1 MAARHRESG
10 GIEEGTI
17 TVRRRRWRR
26 VTGFVLLGLLLLL
39 VLLTAGVWI
48 ARRPIATQVLQDQF
62 EQKGVRA
69 TYSLDRV
76 GLRTQEVSNLVIG
89 DPKNPDLV
97 ARYAKI
103 QLRWTLTGSVGV
115 YRIVARGVRL
125 KGQVVDGRVVWGDV
139 SKMLPPPSDKP
150 FALPNIVLDI
160 ADSSIGLQTPF
171 GNLGFALAGTG
182 NLTGG
187 FKGRLAAISPRLDLG
202 RCRLDAMRAFT
213 QVRVVARRPQ
223 VDGPL
228 LARQFACP
236 ASNIGL
242 DEPRFDL
249 NTSFNE
255 SFTSFDG
262 TARVTTQQVIAG
274 ANGLAA
280 MTGNVRFTGTP
291 RAAYGRLDVAAQRS
305 RLGPIYAERTRIDGR
320 YLIGA
325 SAGTLTLLANYS
337 AEDANLAPS
346 VLAGVTDP
354 LAAADKTP
362 IGPIATAM
370 SNAIRRSAGAFDASG
385 RIRMVNFPGG
395 GAARIESA
403 EVRADTGARVRVSGG
418 DGVTYYWPKAR
429 LRVDGLIQME
439 GGGLP
444 QGQVLLRQPRSGAS
458 MSGLARFAPY
468 QAGASRLALDPI
480 RFQASADGATNFST
494 VALLDGPFPDG
505 RVQALRLPL
514 NGRLGPAGAFS
525 VGRTC
530 LVASWRYFRMREIQ
544 FGPTSMPVCPIG
556 PAMVS
561 QPAGGDLRVA
571 ARLSRPNLN
580 GRLGDS
586 PLRLNANSAQINGK
600 QFSAADLGVRL
611 GKSESP
617 FVFDTARLQGTFSG
631 SGISGTF
638 GGAQST
644 IGTIPLLISG
654 ADGRWRYYNEEL
666 TVNGALNLTDRTE
679 MPRFYELR
687 SNDFQVK
694 MSGDDIAAGGTLVH
708 PDSGTRV
715 TDVTIRHA
723 LSSGSGQA
731 ILDVPGIRFGEGL
744 QPEELT
750 RLTEGVIALVQGNLR
765 GRGEINWNGDG
776 EVTSTG
782 EFTTDGMDF
791 AAPFGPVAGVN
802 GTIRFTDLLNLETA
816 PGQTATVASINPGI
830 LVENGTIRYQ
840 LLPGQLV
847 KVERGEWPFM
857 GGRLILQETILNF
870 SRPTPKRLTFEVQ
883 GFDAKMFVD
892 TFGFSGLEIS
902 GTFDGVLPMIF
913 DDEGGRIV
921 GGRLDSRPPGGEFLY
936 TGTKPEAGLAVG
948 LAFDLLS
955 NIRYQNMTIRLDGDL
970 AGEFATRFA
979 ISDISL
985 SNKGGFAAG
994 IVRNAFKKVPL
1005 VVNLSIRGPF
1015 RALIAMAKGFK
1026 DPSDV
1031 IQPVLPFPLD
1041 TPGIAV
1047 ETRILRKE
1055 EDQQS
1060 NAPSIVEELKPT
1072 PDPNPQP
1079 SE

>member
-1 MAARHRESG
+1 
-10 GIEEGTI
+10 
-17 TVRRRRWRR
+17 
-26 VTGFVLLGLLLLL
+26 
-39 VLLTAGVWI
+39 
-48 ARRPIATQVLQDQF
+48 
-62 EQKGVRA
+62 
-69 TYSLDRV
+69 
-76 GLRTQEVSNLVIG
+76 
-89 DPKNPDLV
+89 
-97 ARYAKI
+97 
-103 QLRWTLTGSVGV
+103 
-115 YRIVARGVRL
+115 
-125 KGQVVDGRVVWGDV
+125 
-139 SKMLPPPSDKP
+139 
-150 FALPNIVLDI
+150 
-160 ADSSIGLQTPF
+160 
-171 GNLGFALAGTG
+171 
-182 NLTGG
+182 
-187 FKGRLAAISPRLDLG
+187 
-202 RCRLDAMRAFT
+202 
-213 QVRVVARRPQ
+213 
-223 VDGPL
+223 
-228 LARQFACP
+228 
-236 ASNIGL
+236 
-242 DEPRFDL
+242 
-249 NTSFNE
+249 
-255 SFTSFDG
+255 
-262 TARVTTQQVIAG
+262 
-274 ANGLAA
+274 

-291 RAAYGRLDVAAQRS
+291 KAAYGRLDVAAQRS
-305 RLGPIYAERTRIDGR
+305 RLGPIYAERTRIEGR

-325 SAGTLTLLANYS
+325 SAGTLTLLADYS

-354 LAAADKTP
+354 LSAADKTP

-370 SNAIRRSAGAFDASG
+370 SNAIRRSASAFDASG

-444 QGQVLLRQPRSGAS
+444 QGQVLLRQPRSGAP

-480 RFQASADGATNFST
+480 RFQASANGATNFST

-530 LVASWRYFRMREIQ
+530 LVASWRYFQMREIQ
-544 FGPTSMPVCPIG
+544 FGPTSMPICPIG

-580 GRLGDS
+580 GRLGDA
-586 PLRLNANSAQINGK
+586 PLRLNASSAQIIGT

-617 FVFDTARLQGTFSG
+617 FVFDTARLQGTFDG
-631 SGISGTF
+631 SGISGNF
-638 GGAQST
+638 GGASST
-644 IGTIPLLISG
+644 IGNIPLLISG

-679 MPRFYELR
+679 TPRFYELR

-694 MSGDDIAAGGTLVH
+694 LSGDDITAGGTLVH

-731 ILDVPGIRFGEGL
+731 VLDVPGIRFGEGL

-750 RLTEGVIALVQGNLR
+750 RLTQGVIALVQGNLR

-782 EFTTDGMDF
+782 EFTTDGLDF
-791 AAPFGPVAGVN
+791 AAPFGPVTGVN
-802 GTIRFTDLLNLETA
+802 GTVRFTDLLNLETA
-816 PGQTATVASINPGI
+816 PGQTATIASINPGI

-892 TFGFSGLEIS
+892 TFGFSGLEIT

-921 GGRLDSRPPGGEFLY
+921 GGRLDSRLPGGEFLY

-955 NIRYQNMTIRLDGDL
+955 NIRHQNMTIRLDGDL

-1005 VVNLSIRGPF
+1005 VVNLNIRGPF

-1026 DPSDV
+1026 DPSEV
-1031 IQPVLPFPLD
+1031 IEPVLPFPLD
-1041 TPGIAV
+1041 TPGLAV

-1060 NAPSIVEELKPT
+1060 NAPSIAEELTPT
-1072 PDPNPQP
+1072 TDPNPQP